1 MTRRKPPREEG
12 DLLLKNFSRRL
23 RDQFKAY
30 CAERGLSMK
39 DALTQY
45 MRACVKGDVSGPRP
59 GRPDPDGRN
68 DDAAS

>member
-1 MTRRKPPREEG
+1 MMTYRRKPPREEG

-45 MRACVKGDVSGPRP
+45 MRACVKGVVKAAAPAHTDPNGGPTP
-59 GRPDPDGRN
+59 
-68 DDAAS
+68 